1 MTKRVEGL
9 RTKQASPPAEIDNDN
24 YSTQNNYKNIS
35 KWFSKETN
43 ENDNRRKNKHKCPC
57 PTCTVL
63 GGDLIRLQYNNF
75 NNILLEDDS
84 KLIFYPMFEKG
95 GIQ

>member
-1 MTKRVEGL
+1 MTKMPDRLEP
-9 RTKQASPPAEIDNDN
+9 TKPSQDPAEIDDDN

-35 KWFSKETN
+35 KWFSWETN

-75 NNILLEDDS
+75 NNILLEDDN
-84 KLIFYPMFEKG
+84 KLIFTPMWERSD
-95 GIQ
+95 